1 MAQVIL
7 GVTCKQCGRRVNDSI
22 KWNQGDDARGYL
34 CEVCIVDNA
43 VAYDALIQQ
52 IATGYATDYGQR
64 CQACNRTLDEIE
76 ALTGKRS
83 MIVHMR
89 DGVNQ
94 MLCRRCSDKYE
105 LKATTLY
112 HNTLYGWLKKLR
124 GNK

>member
-7 GVTCKQCGRRVNDSI
+7 AVVCKQCGRRVNDSI

-52 IATGYATDYGQR
+52 IAHGYATDYGQR
-64 CQACNRTLDEIE
+64 CQECHRTLDEIE

-83 MIVHMR
+83 MIVHMK
-89 DGVNQ
+89 DSVQQ
-94 MLCRRCSDKYE
+94 MLCRFCSNEYE
-105 LKATTLY
+105 KKATNLY
-112 HNTLYGWLKKLR
+112 RNTLFGWIKKLY
-124 GNK
+124 GVK